1 MPSVELP
8 FASPTVAVTCYL
20 TFFSPVFSKAG
31 STECFLPAF
40 GSMDCK
46 EACWSSGDLTQGRR
60 SFFFLEKTQ
69 AGAWLVDWNRQ
80 NDEWPQETWG

>member
-20 TFFSPVFSKAG
+20 TFFSPVFNKAG
-31 STECFLPAF
+31 SPEHFLLAF
-40 GSMDCK
+40 VSMDCK
-46 EACWSSGDLTQGRR
+46 EAYWSSGDLTQGKR

-69 AGAWLVDWNRQ
+69 AGAWLVD
-80 NDEWPQETWG
+80 